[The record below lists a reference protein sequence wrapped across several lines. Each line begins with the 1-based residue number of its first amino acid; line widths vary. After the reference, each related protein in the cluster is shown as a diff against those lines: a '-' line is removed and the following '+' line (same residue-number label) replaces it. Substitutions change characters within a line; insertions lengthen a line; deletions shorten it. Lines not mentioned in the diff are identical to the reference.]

1 VNTED
6 LIAYLDGESSPQD
19 QDGIERDL
27 ANDPAALAVFRSL
40 CRQRL
45 MLAETLRSA
54 AAAPQRA
61 RFHFRWQVAAATL
74 LFAATFTALWMR
86 PHGVRDTEPRV
97 LHGRVL
103 VAGAAVQSLPP
114 GALAEIPADSTAE
127 LGLPDGSTVAL
138 LPSSRAILHGVPGSS
153 REIVELRRGTA
164 RIQAPKG
171 DGVVR
176 INTAFGN
183 MTVRGAGFSVEL
195 VPGRNRGGTSM
206 ESLLALVVSV
216 LAGNVQVDVAGKM
229 HVVAAGEVRVIGA
242 DGSAANSLAEFMAFQ
257 DKDKEKDGDKDEK
270 EDKEKKGKKKGD
282 KGEKKDKKDKKED
295 GDDKDEKK
303 GKDNEKGEKGKKDKD
318 D

>member
-6 LIAYLDGESSPQD
+6 WIAYMDGESSPQA

-27 ANDPAALAVFRSL
+27 VRDPAALAVFRSL

-45 MLAETLRSA
+45 MLAETLRATA
-54 AAAPQRA
+54 AVPQRPA
-61 RFHFRWQVAAATL
+61 FRLRWQVAAATL
-74 LFAATFTALWMR
+74 LFAATVTALWMR
-86 PHGVRDTEPRV
+86 PHGPQDAAPRV

-103 VAGAAVQSLPP
+103 VAGAAVQSLPA
-114 GALAEIPADSTAE
+114 GALAEVPADSTAE

-138 LPSSRAILHGVPGSS
+138 LPSSRAILHAVPGSS
-153 REIVELRRGTA
+153 REIVELRKGTA

-176 INTAFGN
+176 INSAFGT
-183 MTVRGAGFSVEL
+183 MIVRGAGFSVEL
-195 VPGRNRGGTSM
+195 VPERNRGGTSM

-216 LAGNVQVDVAGKM
+216 LAGNVQVDVAGKV

-242 DGSAANSLAEFMAFQ
+242 DGSAANSLPEFMAFQ
-257 DKDKEKDGDKDEK
+257 DKEKDGDKDDK
-270 EDKEKKGKKKGD
+270 EDKEKKGKK